1 MASKHCLSVLRGV
14 NGTTSTL
21 QVPFSIARN
30 SIRCQST
37 EASPPPPVLLGTL
50 RNDLKTA
57 MRAKDKNKLNVIKA
71 ILNQVTSAAKTQA
84 PINSDMQLLALLRK
98 KIAASQIS
106 SKAFQDA
113 GRQDLQEREDAEIAV
128 LDHYAANIK
137 TMDRDEVGIIVAT
150 MIDQEK
156 SAGRK
161 LTMGDILPKLIGPGG
176 PLHGQPVEKSLVAR
190 LVKEK
195 LP

>member
-1 MASKHCLSVLRGV
+1 M
-14 NGTTSTL
+14 
-21 QVPFSIARN
+21 
-30 SIRCQST
+30 
-37 EASPPPPVLLGTL
+37 LLGTL

-57 MRAKDKNKLNVIKA
+57 MRAKDQPKLNVIKA
-71 ILNQVTSAAKTQA
+71 ILNQVTSSAKTQA
-84 PINSDMQLLALLRK
+84 PIKSDMQLLALLRK

-113 GRQDLQEREDAEIAV
+113 GRQDLKEREDAEIAI
-128 LDHYAANIK
+128 LDHYAANIE
-137 TMDRDEVGIIVAT
+137 TMDPDEVRIIVAT

-176 PLHGQPVEKSLVAR
+176 PLQGQPVEKSLLAR